1 MVLTSAWA
9 TVTNWHGPGGLNN
22 RYLFLRVWRLDVPRS
37 RCCRFHATWEPPSWG
52 SSKSL
57 LAMSSHGGKNY
68 HFSHVSSSKG
78 TDSISEDSTLMT
90 QSPPKDPTSKFHHIG
105 NEGFDIGIQRGNR
118 NVQSINRWK
127 IIILWYV
134 WAGLG
139 RSPPPAAPRH
149 HCTSSSQSH
158 FFMLVGRDIFML
170 LNNQ

>member
-139 RSPPPAAPRH
+139 RSPPPRRPQTPLYFIQPIPFLHACWQGHLHVA
-149 HCTSSSQSH
+149 
-158 FFMLVGRDIFML
+158 
-170 LNNQ
+170 